1 MSALKDSAIY
11 LVGEIF
17 SKIFPFLLVP
27 YLSRKLGVEGYGE
40 LSYYQTYIALFIVL
54 FSMAQEGAVTRYFY
68 FYGKN
73 SLNLIVNT
81 GYSYTL
87 TISTIF
93 LIINLCFFKSTILL
107 YAILAAV
114 FEIFVTVQLTI
125 RQCQKKA
132 IEYTT
137 IKILSGVISVLITI
151 FMLEFFKTDLVK
163 KRILAILVT
172 NILIFL
178 ISYTLYKNE
187 IKNKKFSFYHYK
199 KALLYLLNLGFP
211 MIFHHMS
218 FYIKGQ
224 VDRIFIYHKFSEV
237 DLGLYAMGANLAT
250 VLMVLINAVN
260 KATLPYYY
268 EGIKLNRITIKRVHR
283 WFFLSLIFPFIVSM
297 IAFLIP
303 ENIIVWILGHQFVG
317 TKYYIVIFVF
327 SIGLAVPY
335 AILVNYLFYYG
346 KNKIIAF
353 CSIASTIIYL
363 LGLVGLTFTKIE
375 YVPYASV
382 LAAITILPFLFFM
395 TKKVNIDKD

>member
-11 LVGEIF
+11 LIGEFF
-17 SKIFPFLLVP
+17 SKLFPFLLVP

-40 LSYYQTYIALFIVL
+40 LSYYQTYIALFIIL
-54 FSMAQEGAVTRYFY
+54 FSMAQDGAVTRYFY

-81 GYSYTL
+81 GYLYTL

-93 LIINLCFFKSTILL
+93 FLISLYFKSTILL
-107 YAILAAV
+107 YAIIAAV
-114 FEIFVTVQLTI
+114 FEIFVTVQLSI

-132 IEYTT
+132 IAYTT
-137 IKILSGVISVLITI
+137 IRIFSGVISVLTTI
-151 FMLEFFKTDLVK
+151 SMLEYFKTDLVE

-178 ISYTLYKNE
+178 ISYTLYRNKV
-187 IKNKKFSFYHYK
+187 KNKKFRFYHYK
-199 KALLYLLNLGFP
+199 KALLYLLTLGFP

-224 VDRIFIYHKFSEV
+224 VDRIFIYHKFSEI

-268 EGIKLNRITIKRVHR
+268 EGIKLNKITMKKVHK
-283 WFFLSLIFPFIVSM
+283 WFFLSLIFPFIVCI

-303 ENIIVWILGHQFVG
+303 ESIILWMLGNQFVG

-327 SIGLAVPY
+327 SMGLAVPY

-346 KNKIIAF
+346 KNKIIAY

-363 LGLVGLTFTKIE
+363 GALVGLTFTKIE

-382 LAAITILPFLFFM
+382 FAAITILPFLFFM
-395 TKKVNIDKD
+395 TKKVNVNKRC